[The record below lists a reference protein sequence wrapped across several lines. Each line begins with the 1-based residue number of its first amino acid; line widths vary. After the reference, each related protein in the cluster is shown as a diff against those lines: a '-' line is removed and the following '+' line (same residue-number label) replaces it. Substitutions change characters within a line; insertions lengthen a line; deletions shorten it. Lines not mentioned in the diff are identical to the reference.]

1 MFVWKKIISKFRW
14 HCISVWSFIHKIRL
28 GPSVDIMA
36 LNSKLK
42 RFQIT
47 IGKVFRVQWGLGKE
61 DVATADVL
69 ASGTEAEMKAEKK
82 RRDEPK
88 PKTTTTVKT
97 TVKTKPPAPPST
109 TAKRKTPA
117 STTAAPPAKKTTT
130 IKASKA
136 VRTCFS
142 MFTYC

>member
-1 MFVWKKIISKFRW
+1 
-14 HCISVWSFIHKIRL
+14 
-28 GPSVDIMA
+28 MA
-36 LNSKLK
+36 LKSKLK

-47 IGKVFRVQWGLGKE
+47 VGKVFRVQWGLGKE

-97 TVKTKPPAPPST
+97 KPPAPPST

-117 STTAAPPAKKTTT
+117 PTTAAPPAKKTTT

-142 MFTYC
+142 LFTCC